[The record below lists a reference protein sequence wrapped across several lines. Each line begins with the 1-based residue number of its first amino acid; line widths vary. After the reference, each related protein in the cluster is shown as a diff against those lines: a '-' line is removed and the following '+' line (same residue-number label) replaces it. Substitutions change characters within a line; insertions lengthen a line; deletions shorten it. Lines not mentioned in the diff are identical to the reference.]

1 MDEDRPGVDGGE
13 RGGDGRR
20 TPRSILSR
28 RWVDTGSPEERVS
41 DESRGSEQTESGSVR
56 DGDR

>member
-13 RGGDGRR
+13 RGGDGRQ

-41 DESRGSEQTESGSVR
+41 DKSRGSEETESGSNW